1 MSHYTQEA
9 VKALNPHFDNGII
22 DYAIISHAKPV
33 KSLRAEVK
41 TAMGDVVLS
50 TESVHDIL
58 EDIHRYSF
66 PVVIVEGAT
75 FTGLSYNDLMVI
87 VQTTALI

>member
-1 MSHYTQEA
+1 MSYYTQES

-33 KSLRAEVK
+33 QSLRAEVK
-41 TAMGDVVLS
+41 MAMGDVALS
-50 TESVHDIL
+50 VESAHEIL
-58 EDIHRYSF
+58 DEIHRYSF

-75 FTGLSYNDLMVI
+75 FTGLSYSDLMVI